1 MFLNAGDLGTEND
14 STAITEMKDQPDA
27 DRTLSRGSDD
37 SNGCTGRSNRRRN
50 RVIRWENNDQAQYF
64 VGTIGP
70 AKFEISSG
78 VGGMFGAMF
87 SFAGDCYAVLSTA
100 KTVGEAKRFCE
111 WIARGYDLDA
121 SC

>member
-1 MFLNAGDLGTEND
+1 MKKQPQGKRTASLGPE
-14 STAITEMKDQPDA
+14 
-27 DRTLSRGSDD
+27 D
-37 SNGCTGRSNRRRN
+37 SNGCTEDLNRRCSRQIN
-50 RVIRWENNDQAQYF
+50 WENHDQAQYF

-111 WIARGYDLDA
+111 WVARGYGLDA